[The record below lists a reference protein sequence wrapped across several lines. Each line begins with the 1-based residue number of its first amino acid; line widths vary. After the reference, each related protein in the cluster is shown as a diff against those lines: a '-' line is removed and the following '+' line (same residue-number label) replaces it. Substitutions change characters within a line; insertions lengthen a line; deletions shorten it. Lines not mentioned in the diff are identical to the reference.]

1 MENVIRKIK
10 VVGTLAKGTTKT
22 ELNQA
27 IKQMEGQLRQVKLQ
41 AKLDSRQLNR
51 EINRVLRNISASD
64 IRLNINNNSD
74 RLNAQVR
81 RTISQA
87 RDYID
92 RNPLNLNIGLKK
104 EKLSNQLTSFLNKN
118 TKINE
123 SAYWLK
129 EANRIRTVIDSI
141 SNRSTLRDARDEFNA
156 FTSGVRATGYAA
168 VSTSDKI
175 KGMLGNVLKIGNYFG
190 AAFVIVNKF
199 RTSLNNLKEM
209 DTIYTEISK
218 TTDLSIRKLDE
229 LAERSYSIASK
240 YGVFA
245 KNFSI
250 SLQEMSRAGFGD
262 GKAEP
267 LAELATL
274 AQSAGALTSELANE
288 YLIASN
294 AAYGYQ
300 GNVEKL
306 NELLDS
312 QNQVTNRNAVS
323 MTELADATKVAA
335 NQLANSNISENQM
348 TALLGTGIA
357 TTKEAGKVVG
367 RAVKAIV
374 MNLQQ
379 VKNTDEGLETTDE
392 DLGKV
397 ESRLT
402 SLGIKMKE
410 VIDGTTRLR
419 NPVSVLKE
427 LAETYNALPEDSAER
442 ANIISDIGGKYRGN
456 VLSSILSNWE
466 TYTKM
471 LKDYENADGS
481 ALREAE
487 KSANSL
493 QGKLAQLQN
502 TWDNFV
508 SSVTSK
514 NTIKGGISF
523 LDGTINGFGKL
534 VDAIGAIP
542 VILTAVNTAF
552 VALNKNKGITQLFK
566 NGKLDVQGNFMGIDI
581 SAIKQQKAHF
591 SDASIAIDNWNQKL
605 SNGATNLEAFENET
619 VKNNSQLKD
628 YLKTCSSEAPGSLD
642 GYKQHLRAA
651 GISTDTLRI
660 KTVLLNSVI
669 TMGLSLAIQGI
680 ISGIMGL
687 ANASDRIQESAKEIG
702 TSFKDTKSDIEEYKT
717 KISELQ
723 SVIND
728 SSSSISDVTEARK
741 NLMSIQDELIEKYGS
756 EVDTIHIVTDAIN
769 DQSSALDELSKK
781 KYIESKN
788 EFNDAGFLE
797 NISNNFN
804 GYSSNMDRMI
814 SEMEEPLTLNLLTA
828 ANRNGEEY
836 RKFANVISQ
845 YGILGTGSEE
855 AGGNGIETFEMHLDG
870 GLENIYEKLLKI
882 QEAASNYDF
891 GSDDFNKY
899 LTNKINE
906 TKETLDNYSDLYDN
920 YVLYDKI
927 LSDSGN
933 AKGYD
938 EAFKKLV
945 DAHKKYSKVA
955 LSGDE
960 NAVKQAQEDYSKLF
974 TEAIENIDDESVIE
988 YFRNMYPE
996 LREIVGSWQFNL
1008 DFSNNTDNIKKN
1020 VQDAAEKL
1028 KKEGYT
1034 VESLVDFNHET
1045 ATQEQ
1050 IENYSTLEAAAT
1062 KYHMAVE
1069 DLIPLLEEMGLIQSE
1084 NYKQLVSKFG
1094 EENIKTLSDED
1105 LEIAYTI
1112 KSSGG
1117 MTFEQ
1122 LKEKIEEAKNQSKE
1136 TIILSFSEAWEA
1148 IGTSGNEKADK
1159 LANEAKEQLLELAEA
1174 GKLTVE
1180 AFNNSSIA
1188 ENFLKDTKLSAE
1200 EVTQEI
1206 NELISS
1212 ADQLASM
1219 KTGISSI
1226 STILGEKKENQS
1238 SKKTRTKG
1246 IGADTLAGMPED
1258 IKEQTKEYEHFVEVL
1273 GDGTSSM
1280 DECRNAANKLATA
1293 YVNSNNFLSNLTKE
1307 NKDYYISV
1315 LNEMNV
1321 ENAAEVVTAALNRQ
1335 KVNAKIATFDMKNA
1349 TEQEISTLGAYV
1361 KSLDDSSKALAYYT
1375 LQQQIANNNALD
1387 TSESVKNLMKLA
1399 KQCGITGEAISL
1411 MTSLAADMKTV
1422 EYYTTGAGKNDRNAG
1437 DIVSSANY
1445 EVNGAK
1451 KRLKKIIKNGVK
1463 VGTAS
1468 PKVTPKDSS
1477 GSKGKRKKDKSDKAK
1492 SKQQFDWI
1500 NRALDRL
1507 SSKLDL
1513 VKTKYDNLFT
1523 VKKAKDSDSLL
1534 NLRNK
1539 NLDKQYKLLQ
1549 KTEKYQER
1557 AQKKYTKKANSI
1569 KLDASL
1575 KKAVR
1580 EGRINSKSM
1589 KKLIA
1594 TYGEKKAEKI
1604 QKYQDWCDKMPLCLV
1619 ISIEN
1624 SI

>member
-1 MENVIRKIK
+1 MIGKTLLDKSGITKFFGGEINIKDIKPLPIYVDDTAWENFKADLDRLEKDPVQVDLYLKTHGLDK
-10 VVGTLAKGTTKT
+10 VEGLKDYI
-22 ELNQA
+22 LNND
-27 IKQMEGQLRQVKLQ
+27 IKQDSVNNLIQTQNYKNIASQ
-41 AKLDSRQLNR
+41 AHGFIGVRKAIDEYNKGIKNGSLNT
-51 EINRVLRNISASD
+51 EKFNT
-64 IRLNINNNSD
+64 
-74 RLNAQVR
+74 
-81 RTISQA
+81 TISQ
-87 RDYID
+87 
-92 RNPLNLNIGLKK
+92 
-104 EKLSNQLTSFLNKN
+104 SNS
-118 TKINE
+118 
-123 SAYWLK
+123 S
-129 EANRIRTVIDSI
+129 
-141 SNRSTLRDARDEFNA
+141 
-156 FTSGVRATGYAA
+156 
-168 VSTSDKI
+168 
-175 KGMLGNVLKIGNYFG
+175 
-190 AAFVIVNKF
+190 
-199 RTSLNNLKEM
+199 
-209 DTIYTEISK
+209 
-218 TTDLSIRKLDE
+218 
-229 LAERSYSIASK
+229 
-240 YGVFA
+240 
-245 KNFSI
+245 
-250 SLQEMSRAGFGD
+250 
-262 GKAEP
+262 
-267 LAELATL
+267 
-274 AQSAGALTSELANE
+274 
-288 YLIASN
+288 
-294 AAYGYQ
+294 
-300 GNVEKL
+300 
-306 NELLDS
+306 
-312 QNQVTNRNAVS
+312 
-323 MTELADATKVAA
+323 
-335 NQLANSNISENQM
+335 
-348 TALLGTGIA
+348 
-357 TTKEAGKVVG
+357 
-367 RAVKAIV
+367 
-374 MNLQQ
+374 
-379 VKNTDEGLETTDE
+379 
-392 DLGKV
+392 LGKY
-397 ESRLT
+397 
-402 SLGIKMKE
+402 
-410 VIDGTTRLR
+410 
-419 NPVSVLKE
+419 LK
-427 LAETYNALPEDSAER
+427 
-442 ANIISDIGGKYRGN
+442 G
-456 VLSSILSNWE
+456 
-466 TYTKM
+466 
-471 LKDYENADGS
+471 
-481 ALREAE
+481 
-487 KSANSL
+487 
-493 QGKLAQLQN
+493 
-502 TWDNFV
+502 
-508 SSVTSK
+508 
-514 NTIKGGISF
+514 
-523 LDGTINGFGKL
+523 LDGTKAGMGNYAASL
-534 VDAIGAIP
+534 V
-542 VILTAVNTAF
+542 TATAKTF
-552 VALNKNKGITQLFK
+552 ALKTATMALNMIT
-566 NGKLDVQGNFMGIDI
+566 
-581 SAIKQQKAHF
+581 
-591 SDASIAIDNWNQKL
+591 
-605 SNGATNLEAFENET
+605 
-619 VKNNSQLKD
+619 
-628 YLKTCSSEAPGSLD
+628 
-642 GYKQHLRAA
+642 
-651 GISTDTLRI
+651 
-660 KTVLLNSVI
+660 
-669 TMGLSLAIQGI
+669 SLAVSSMVSAI
-680 ISGIMGL
+680 ISGIYNL
-687 ANASDRIQESAKEIG
+687 ATMSDRIQESAKEIG

-769 DQSSALDELSKK
+769 DQASALDELSKK

-855 AGGNGIETFEMHLDG
+855 AGGNGIETFEMRLDG

-933 AKGYD
+933 VKGYD

-945 DAHKKYSKVA
+945 DAHKKYSEVA

-960 NAVKQAQEDYSKLF
+960 NAVKQVQEDYSKLF

-1028 KKEGYT
+1028 KKDGYT

-1069 DLIPLLEEMGLIQSE
+1069 DLIPLLEKMGLIQSE

-1094 EENIKTLSDED
+1094 EDNIKTLSDED

-1136 TIILSFSEAWEA
+1136 TITLSFSEAWKS

-1159 LANEAKEQLLELAEA
+1159 LANEAKEKLLELAEA

-1200 EVTQEI
+1200 EATQKI
-1206 NELISS
+1206 NGLISS
-1212 ADQLASM
+1212 ADQLSSM

-1258 IKEQTKEYEHFVEVL
+1258 IKKQKKEYEHFVEVL
-1273 GDGTSSM
+1273 GDGSSKM
-1280 DECRNAANKLATA
+1280 DECKEAANKLATA
-1293 YVNSNNFLSNLTKE
+1293 YVNSNNFLSNLTDE
-1307 NKDYYISV
+1307 NKDYYKSV
-1315 LNEMNV
+1315 LKEMGV

-1335 KVNAKIATFDMKNA
+1335 KVNAKIATFNMKNA
-1349 TEQEISTLGAYV
+1349 TEQEIGTLGSYV

-1387 TSESVKNLMKLA
+1387 TSDSIENLKSLA
-1399 KQCGITGEAISL
+1399 KQCGITGEAISI

-1422 EYYTTGAGKNDRNAG
+1422 EYYTTGNGKNDRNAG
-1437 DIVSSANY
+1437 SIVSSANY
-1445 EVNGAK
+1445 EVNGNK
-1451 KRLKKIIKNGVK
+1451 NRLNKIIKKGVK
-1463 VGTAS
+1463 VGAS
-1468 PKVTPKDSS
+1468 PKVIPKSSS
-1477 GSKGKRKKDKSDKAK
+1477 GSKGKSKKDKSDKSK
-1492 SKQQFDWI
+1492 SKQVIDWI
-1500 NRALDRL
+1500 DRALTQL

-1513 VKTKYDNLFT
+1513 VKTKYENLFISKK
-1523 VKKAKDSDSLL
+1523 VKNSDRLLKAQT
-1534 NLRNK
+1534 K
-1539 NLDKQYKLLQ
+1539 NLNDQYKILK
-1549 KTEKYQER
+1549 KTEKYQKN
-1557 AQKKYTKKANSI
+1557 AGKKYTRKAKSV
-1569 KLDASL
+1569 KLSSSL

-1580 EGRINSKSM
+1580 NGRIKGSM
-1589 KKLIA
+1589 SKLIA
-1594 TYGEKKAEKI
+1594 TYGEKKADQI
-1604 QKYQDWCDKMPLCLV
+1604 QKYQDWCNIMPPCLV

>member
-1 MENVIRKIK
+1 MNDLDFWLFKRDLESLEKDPVQVDLYLKTHGLDK
-10 VVGTLAKGTTKT
+10 VEGLKDYI
-22 ELNQA
+22 LNND
-27 IKQMEGQLRQVKLQ
+27 IKQDSVNNLIQTQNYKNIASQ
-41 AKLDSRQLNR
+41 AHGFIGVRKAIDEYNKGIKNGSLNT
-51 EINRVLRNISASD
+51 EKFNT
-64 IRLNINNNSD
+64 
-74 RLNAQVR
+74 
-81 RTISQA
+81 TISQSNSSFGK
-87 RDYID
+87 Y
-92 RNPLNLNIGLKK
+92 LTGLKG
-104 EKLSNQLTSFLNKN
+104 
-118 TKINE
+118 TKAGMGN
-123 SAYWLK
+123 
-129 EANRIRTVIDSI
+129 
-141 SNRSTLRDARDEFNA
+141 
-156 FTSGVRATGYAA
+156 YAA
-168 VSTSDKI
+168 SLVTATAKTFA
-175 KGMLGNVLKIGNYFG
+175 LKTATMALNMI
-190 AAFVIVNKF
+190 
-199 RTSLNNLKEM
+199 TSL
-209 DTIYTEISK
+209 
-218 TTDLSIRKLDE
+218 
-229 LAERSYSIASK
+229 
-240 YGVFA
+240 
-245 KNFSI
+245 
-250 SLQEMSRAGFGD
+250 
-262 GKAEP
+262 
-267 LAELATL
+267 
-274 AQSAGALTSELANE
+274 
-288 YLIASN
+288 
-294 AAYGYQ
+294 
-300 GNVEKL
+300 
-306 NELLDS
+306 
-312 QNQVTNRNAVS
+312 AVS
-323 MTELADATKVAA
+323 SM
-335 NQLANSNISENQM
+335 
-348 TALLGTGIA
+348 
-357 TTKEAGKVVG
+357 
-367 RAVKAIV
+367 
-374 MNLQQ
+374 
-379 VKNTDEGLETTDE
+379 
-392 DLGKV
+392 
-397 ESRLT
+397 
-402 SLGIKMKE
+402 
-410 VIDGTTRLR
+410 
-419 NPVSVLKE
+419 VS
-427 LAETYNALPEDSAER
+427 A
-442 ANIISDIGGKYRGN
+442 
-456 VLSSILSNWE
+456 
-466 TYTKM
+466 
-471 LKDYENADGS
+471 
-481 ALREAE
+481 
-487 KSANSL
+487 
-493 QGKLAQLQN
+493 
-502 TWDNFV
+502 
-508 SSVTSK
+508 
-514 NTIKGGISF
+514 
-523 LDGTINGFGKL
+523 
-534 VDAIGAIP
+534 
-542 VILTAVNTAF
+542 
-552 VALNKNKGITQLFK
+552 
-566 NGKLDVQGNFMGIDI
+566 
-581 SAIKQQKAHF
+581 
-591 SDASIAIDNWNQKL
+591 
-605 SNGATNLEAFENET
+605 
-619 VKNNSQLKD
+619 
-628 YLKTCSSEAPGSLD
+628 
-642 GYKQHLRAA
+642 
-651 GISTDTLRI
+651 
-660 KTVLLNSVI
+660 
-669 TMGLSLAIQGI
+669 I
-680 ISGIMGL
+680 ISGIYNL
-687 ANASDRIQESAKEIG
+687 ATMSDRIQESAKEIG

-741 NLMSIQDELIEKYGS
+741 NLMSIQDELIKKYGS

-836 RKFANVISQ
+836 QKFAKVISQ
-845 YGILGTGSEE
+845 YGIFGTGSEE
-855 AGGNGIETFEMHLDG
+855 AGGNGIETFAMRLDG

-933 AKGYD
+933 VKGYD

-1028 KKEGYT
+1028 KKDGYT

-1045 ATQEQ
+1045 ATQKQ

-1200 EVTQEI
+1200 EATQKI

-1212 ADQLASM
+1212 ADQLSSM

-1246 IGADTLAGMPED
+1246 IGADTLAGMPDD

-1321 ENAAEVVTAALNRQ
+1321 ENAAEVVKAALNRQ

-1349 TEQEISTLGAYV
+1349 TEQEISTLVAYV

-1387 TSESVKNLMKLA
+1387 TSDSVKNLMNLA

-1437 DIVSSANY
+1437 YIVSSANY

-1477 GSKGKRKKDKSDKAK
+1477 GSKGKSKKDKSDKAK

-1500 NRALDRL
+1500 GRALDRL

-1523 VKKAKDSDSLL
+1523 TKKAKDSDSLL

-1604 QKYQDWCDKMPLCLV
+1604 QKYQDWYDKMPLCLV